1 MTRVEADCI
10 KAEMEYRSWRECPQW
25 YCVKT
30 TVNLVTGKIKSEFV
44 ADEKTKLPIIL
55 QQEKKPQDEVFE
67 TMTET
72 TYYTYHRGY
81 EEAANQ
87 IKKSTMA

>member
-1 MTRVEADCI
+1 MTRAEADCI

-30 TVNLVTGKIKSEFV
+30 TVHNNGTIKSEFV
-44 ADEKTKLPIIL
+44 VDEKTNLPIII
-55 QQEKKPQDEVFE
+55 QDEKKPQDGVYE
-67 TMTET
+67 TINEI

-81 EEAANQ
+81 EEAVRQ
-87 IKKSTMA
+87 IKRSSIA